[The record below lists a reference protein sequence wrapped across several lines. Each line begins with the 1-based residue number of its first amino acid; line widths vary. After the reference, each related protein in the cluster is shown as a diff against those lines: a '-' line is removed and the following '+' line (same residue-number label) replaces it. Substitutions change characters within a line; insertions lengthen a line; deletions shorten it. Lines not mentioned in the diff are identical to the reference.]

1 MGWRCWDSSFPLF
14 PSSSLLLPPP
24 PSSPNLLLPPFFPLT
39 PSFYPLP
46 PHPLLLY
53 PSWGDTKGSSSP
65 KKIKPG
71 RAEAGTEPSPPVPHP
86 WPFTRLPPGTNSSP
100 SHPVSL
106 LFPPSSPPRQTAP
119 SPHSS
124 AYASAAR
131 VAAINQDH
139 TTASCL
145 HGKLHGQS
153 QPPRCALAAV
163 GRRPVPICTTALC
176 WEIVRVV
183 RAKPSDTSGTKPPP
197 PSPLLPL
204 GAFPFYRGGW
214 GW

>member
-1 MGWRCWDSSFPLF
+1 MRAGGRGGSEAGGWDCGALTPRARRNGGTRRGPLGRTNSLKFNGELKSESDSILYFPLE
-14 PSSSLLLPPP
+14 
-24 PSSPNLLLPPFFPLT
+24 
-39 PSFYPLP
+39 
-46 PHPLLLY
+46 
-53 PSWGDTKGSSSP
+53 
-65 KKIKPG
+65 
-71 RAEAGTEPSPPVPHP
+71 AEAGTEPSPPVPHP

-153 QPPRCALAAV
+153 QPPRCCALAAV

-183 RAKPSDTSGTKPPP
+183 RAKPCDTSGTTPP
-197 PSPLLPL
+197 PSPSPLLSR
-204 GAFPFYRGGW
+204 GAFPFFRGGW